1 MHQHMSILNFSL
13 RRRLIRHSR
22 VTSRVLNSVT
32 IGIGAFIHISKA
44 YALVVSFGLTSCI
57 FFLMQNYHFAF
68 RPDRRKGTFIPE
80 RYINRSMVSGIQ

>member
-32 IGIGAFIHISKA
+32 IGIGAFIHISNA
-44 YALVVSFGLTSCI
+44 YVRVVPFGLTSCI
-57 FFLMQNYHFAF
+57 IFFDAKLSLRFQ
-68 RPDRRKGTFIPE
+68 PG
-80 RYINRSMVSGIQ
+80 